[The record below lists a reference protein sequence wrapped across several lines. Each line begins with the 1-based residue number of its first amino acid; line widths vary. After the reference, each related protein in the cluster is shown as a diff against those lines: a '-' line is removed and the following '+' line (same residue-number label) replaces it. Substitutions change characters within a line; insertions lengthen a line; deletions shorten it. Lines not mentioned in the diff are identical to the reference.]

1 MTSAV
6 KKSYHQKRDNAS
18 WRLNGCLG
26 EVHNRKNQTYL
37 ILTTHVQV
45 GLYCDARLP
54 PRRSA
59 FTIGT
64 YSFTNMTRLER
75 AWTHKTF
82 SNFGLQ
88 VFCLR
93 FFVHFRTGRHQLS
106 SRSLNFYHYFPISL
120 SLFSV
125 SHLPNTNYNCK
136 PLTIWMFNL
145 CQQCNGETQWGDYK
159 LNLVKINHA
168 KIAYLLWAFA

>member
-6 KKSYHQKRDNAS
+6 RKSYHRKRDDVS
-18 WRLNGCLG
+18 WRLNWCLG
-26 EVHNRKNQTYL
+26 EVHARKNQTNL
-37 ILTTHVQV
+37 ILTTHVQI
-45 GLYCDARLP
+45 GLYRDARLP

-59 FTIGT
+59 FTVGT
-64 YSFTNMTRLER
+64 YPFTNMTRLER

-106 SRSLNFYHYFPISL
+106 SRSLKHL
-120 SLFSV
+120 SLFSNKLELIFKFPNYHPQITTENLW
-125 SHLPNTNYNCK
+125 HLNFQFMQTMWRGNP
-136 PLTIWMFNL
+136 
-145 CQQCNGETQWGDYK
+145 
-159 LNLVKINHA
+159 VKW
-168 KIAYLLWAFA
+168 L